1 MQSMIKVGV
10 LGSVISNICKCEKY
24 LKLWLVL
31 LLSCLRHSENI
42 DRTFFFVCE
51 TQNEKATKQTRN
63 IKTSLS
69 FTYPQD
75 SDTWPMLLVTQAL
88 SGQVF
93 TDAPMNFLR
102 IFRKRR
108 LDESNKLTELDFREK
123 FLFGDP
129 YLFYRSRAKINIL
142 TLH

>member
-1 MQSMIKVGV
+1 MIKVGV

-93 TDAPMNFLR
+93 LQMHRWIFSEFSGSEDQMKVTNWRSSIFEKNSYLEIRICFTVAVLR
-102 IFRKRR
+102 
-108 LDESNKLTELDFREK
+108 
-123 FLFGDP
+123 
-129 YLFYRSRAKINIL
+129 
-142 TLH
+142 

>member
-93 TDAPMNFLR
+93 LQMHRWIFSEFSGSEDQMKVTNWRSSIFEKNSYLEIRICFTVAVLR
-102 IFRKRR
+102 
-108 LDESNKLTELDFREK
+108 
-123 FLFGDP
+123 
-129 YLFYRSRAKINIL
+129 
-142 TLH
+142 